1 MKDIAQATGLGLA
14 TISKYVNGGSVRPAN
29 RERLD
34 RAVAEL
40 GYRRNE
46 SARALKT
53 SRTRTVGVVIPE
65 LASRFCTAIV
75 SGVED
80 ILRRSGYAVIV
91 CDCRT
96 DERLERQSVD
106 FLLSRDVDG
115 ILCLPVAEDGASLV
129 PALRAGVPVVLFDR
143 PVALPG
149 CSVVRIDNRAAAAEA
164 AVHLIARGHRRIG
177 LLCGDRYYPHRER
190 RAGFRAALASAGIP
204 ADPDLECAS
213 PASLD
218 GGYAGM
224 RRLLAS
230 SPDMTAV
237 FTTHFGLTL
246 GAYLALRDEGVR
258 IPGDLSIVGFD
269 NMDMVRVLSPRLT
282 TVAQP
287 MGDIASSA
295 AERMLDAL
303 ERGRTEPRTVVLQAE
318 LIQGESVADLR

>member
-1 MKDIAQATGLGLA
+1 MKDIARETGLGLA
-14 TISKYVNGGSVRPAN
+14 TISKYINGGSVRPAN

-53 SRTRTVGVVIPE
+53 SRTYTVGVVIPE

-75 SGVED
+75 SDVED

-129 PALRAGVPVVLFDR
+129 PAVRTGMPVVLFDR
-143 PVALPG
+143 PVTLAG
-149 CSVVRIDNRAAAAEA
+149 CSAVLIDNRAAAAEA
-164 AVHLIARGHRRIG
+164 ADHLIARGHRRIG
-177 LLCGDRYYPHRER
+177 LLCGDRYYSHRER
-190 RAGFRAALASAGIP
+190 RIGFRAALASAGIP
-204 ADPDLECAS
+204 ADPELECVS
-213 PASLD
+213 PATPD

-224 RRLLAS
+224 RQLLSS

-237 FTTHFGLTL
+237 FTTNFGLTI
-246 GAYLALRDEGVR
+246 GAYLALRDEGLL
-258 IPGDLSIVGFD
+258 IPRDLSIVGFD
-269 NMDMVRVLSPRLT
+269 NMDMARVLSPQLT
-282 TVAQP
+282 AIAQP
-287 MGDIASSA
+287 MGDMAASA
-295 AERMLDAL
+295 AELLLDAL
-303 ERGRTEPRTVVLQAE
+303 ERGRTEPRTVILKAK
-318 LIQGESVADLR
+318 LFQGDSVAVLR